1 MNRELCHPTKT
12 YQMWY
17 VFALWLD
24 EFQAKKILFYATNIS
39 EINIS
44 VNIFHMKV
52 NKCFQVDESF
62 FQGKACEKFLI
73 LAKI

>member
-1 MNRELCHPTKT
+1 MTKWT
-12 YQMWY
+12 PS
-17 VFALWLD
+17 
-24 EFQAKKILFYATNIS
+24 KKILFYVANIS

-52 NKCFQVDESF
+52 NKCFQVDEGF
-62 FQGKACEKFLI
+62 IQGNACEKFLI